1 MKIRPSCLSRI
12 VFIHSIF
19 LLGGISLF
27 AEETVVPGMP
37 TENNSTQES
46 PATIITSEH
55 FKKHAGKTVYLNLS
69 QVGDAV
75 VKNLIVGMPPQPGTP
90 AFAADDTSRILALAY
105 ATHEQIDQAT
115 AAQYGFFSFDSVLG
129 SNFKSEKLPKTAA
142 LFNQVDADLKL
153 ATDAAKN
160 TFRRHHPLRDGG
172 FSYPSDHAANMFLY
186 ARLLTEIYPTQAKEF
201 YQYAK
206 QLSQDRVILGGHY
219 PADIVAGE
227 AYGFYL
233 ATELL
238 NNSSFQQ
245 KWNEVKLEIT
255 TLIPAASTTPV
266 E

>member
-1 MKIRPSCLSRI
+1 MKITASSLSRI
-12 VFIHSIF
+12 AFIFSIF

-37 TENNSTQES
+37 TENNSTQEP
-46 PATIITSEH
+46 PATVITSEH
-55 FKKHAGKTVYLNLS
+55 FKKYAGKTIYLNLS
-69 QVGDAV
+69 KVGDAV
-75 VKNLIVGMPPQPGTP
+75 VNNLIIGKPPQPGTP
-90 AFAADDTSRILALAY
+90 AFAADDTSRILALSY
-105 ATHEQIDQAT
+105 ATQQQIDQAG
-115 AAQYGFFSFDSVLG
+115 AAQYGFFSFDYVLG
-129 SNFKSEKLPKTAA
+129 SNFKAEQLPKTAA

-186 ARLLTEIYPTQAKEF
+186 ARLLTDIYPTQAKEF

-219 PADIVAGE
+219 PADIVSGE

-233 ATELL
+233 ATEFLS
-238 NNSSFQQ
+238 NPSFLQ

-255 TLIPAASTTPV
+255 TLIPAASMTPT